1 MGDSGTVLVVMTN
14 GDKYLVSELDFEATF
29 RHLDSRFWRVREV
42 RSRDWLT
49 IAIDHIST
57 VVRKVESDE
66 RA

>member
-14 GDKYLVSELDFEATF
+14 GDKYYVSEEAFDRSF
-29 RHLDSRFWRVREV
+29 RNSSSKFWNVREV
-42 RSRDWLT
+42 RSGDWLT

-57 VVRKVESDE
+57 VVRKGEGDE